1 MGSIVLGT
9 AGAIVGGIYGG
20 PTGAKIGWAI
30 GSAIGGMLDPP
41 KTQKQVQPLTDLKVI
56 GTEYGQPIPYVRG
69 SARVSGQMWWNTDRR
84 AIPTTTSSGGGKG
97 AGQPKS
103 EVTTYSYEID
113 ALYGL
118 TDNEIIGVSRIW
130 DNGDLIYA
138 NDAAINSGAVVA
150 SGDVKQWTRLTV
162 YTGADGQLPDPT
174 YEAAVGVGNAPAYLG
189 RGTVFIEGLQLGQ
202 SGSLRNLT
210 FEVVVD
216 GSSGSLLRAWEQPSG
231 FTASIAWNTST
242 ANVYNPIL
250 NEIWTVDGQYNANPF
265 VGPCRIT
272 IFDLATEAFIA
283 SVSFPDLTSD
293 HWHISFAYRA
303 GIPIRYIPQWG
314 QVIVLTGRSGNPN
327 ANWSWYDAASRA
339 YICNM
344 IDASPQWAAI
354 YTFEQRLLAID
365 PDRNVAAFTW
375 GSYQIDFWS
384 LGDNHCPLQRII
396 NNDTS
401 GGTGFDWGVVASDGT
416 FWLKHTNLG
425 PLGEGW
431 AYFEAPGYV
440 FQHFAFDS
448 DGMCSLNADN
458 YLTYD
463 ASRNCIYY
471 WAALV
476 IDGGNFK
483 TYLKKLDCATQVMT
497 RLNPN
502 LLLIRDDVGGAAPI
516 FYDALTDK
524 IIVQNPY
531 VSEVLIF
538 DPADGSYISLPVSA
552 DALTSRHP
560 AFTSGVL
567 WAQGTW
573 PDAKKNLNEFR
584 FNALTNTCP
593 SVPAIVSDLCTRT
606 GLAVGQIDVT
616 ALASITR
623 SVCCMPVSQIAETR
637 QVLELLMNV
646 FFFEMTISDKLYFV
660 PRGGAINVGFAYYEL
675 GAGMAEM
682 KEPFTLREVNELE
695 IPAQV
700 ALTYI
705 NIDNDYQQD
714 TQYSDRI
721 ISAVSGTVNA
731 IQMAIGMTPSEAK
744 AVADVMLMDQSTS
757 RASATISVLGEYL
770 RLEPTD
776 IITVTGADAST
787 FRMRI
792 VQKTDAYPM
801 LEYDLVL
808 DDATVLVSQ
817 GITSADYISSTS
829 VDGSVNTLLYLLDI
843 PILLDEDDNAGFY
856 AAAKGLS
863 SPYPGCA
870 VFDSDN
876 DVDYAQQATIGESAV
891 MGTTTTR
898 LGNWHGPRVFDEM
911 NTVTVNVGVGLL
923 ASSTRALVLN
933 SLKINAI
940 MIGSEM
946 IQFTTATLITTGVYT
961 LSGLLRGGRG
971 TEWAMVGHSTV
982 ERVVLLREAGL
993 RRIVLTNAD
1002 LGVARYY
1009 KGVTL
1014 GRAQST
1020 ASPSVFTNTAVGLK
1034 PFSPIDGR
1042 VTRDGSNNATITI
1055 QPRTRL
1061 GVRMIGSLG
1070 ISVPEGET
1078 VAAYELD
1085 IMSEASPQTVLRTLT
1100 SSTPSFSYTAAQQ
1113 TTDGLTPGNPFT
1125 SIAFHVSSDVARGY
1139 GYEFT
1144 G

>member
-1 MGSIVLGT
+1 MGSLVLGT
-9 AGAIVGGIYGG
+9 VGALVGGEFGALGG
-20 PTGAKIGWAI
+20 QIGWAV
-30 GSAIGGMLDPP
+30 GSAIGASLTKP
-41 KTQKQVQPLTDLKVI
+41 KTERRTQQLTDLRVL
-56 GTEYGQPIPYVRG
+56 GAEYGQAIPYLRG
-69 SARVSGQMWWNTDRR
+69 ASRMSGQMWWNTDRR
-84 AIPTTTSSGGGKG
+84 PIYTTTTTGGGKG
-97 AGQPKS
+97 GAPKQ
-103 EVTTYSYEID
+103 ETTTITYEMD
-113 ALYGL
+113 CLYGL
-118 TDNEIIGVSRIW
+118 TDNEIIGVTRIW
-130 DNGDLIYA
+130 DNGDLIY
-138 NDAAINSGAVVA
+138 NVDAEAPTASVVNSGTGYFSVLVGSLVQSAGA
-150 SGDVKQWTRLTV
+150 KKEWTRMTV
-162 YTGADGQLPDPT
+162 YTGASDQLPDPT
-174 YEAAVGVGNAPAYLG
+174 YEAAVGAGAAPAYRG

-231 FTASIAWNTST
+231 FTAPIAWDTST

-476 IDGGNFK
+476 LDGDYK

-552 DALTSRHP
+552 AALTSRHP
-560 AFTSGVL
+560 AFASGIL

-573 PDAKKNLNEFR
+573 SDSNLNLNEFR

-593 SVPAIVSDLCTRT
+593 TVQAVVEDLCTRA
-606 GLAVGQIDVT
+606 GLTAAQVDAT
-616 ALASITR
+616 ALSSITR
-623 SVCCMPVSQIAETR
+623 TVCCMPISQIAPTR
-637 QVLELLMNV
+637 QALELLMAAY
-646 FFFEMTISDKLYFV
+646 FFECTISDKLYFV
-660 PRGGAINVGFAYYEL
+660 PRGG
-675 GAGMAEM
+675 
-682 KEPFTLREVNELE
+682 
-695 IPAQV
+695 
-700 ALTYI
+700 
-705 NIDNDYQQD
+705 
-714 TQYSDRI
+714 
-721 ISAVSGTVNA
+721 
-731 IQMAIGMTPSEAK
+731 
-744 AVADVMLMDQSTS
+744 
-757 RASATISVLGEYL
+757 
-770 RLEPTD
+770 
-776 IITVTGADAST
+776 
-787 FRMRI
+787 
-792 VQKTDAYPM
+792 
-801 LEYDLVL
+801 
-808 DDATVLVSQ
+808 
-817 GITSADYISSTS
+817 SS
-829 VDGSVNTLLYLLDI
+829 
-843 PILLDEDDNAGFY
+843 
-856 AAAKGLS
+856 
-863 SPYPGCA
+863 
-870 VFDSDN
+870 
-876 DVDYAQQATIGESAV
+876 QAT
-891 MGTTTTR
+891 
-898 LGNWHGPRVFDEM
+898 
-911 NTVTVNVGVGLL
+911 L
-923 ASSTRALVLN
+923 A
-933 SLKINAI
+933 
-940 MIGSEM
+940 
-946 IQFTTATLITTGVYT
+946 YT
-961 LSGLLRGGRG
+961 
-971 TEWAMVGHSTV
+971 
-982 ERVVLLREAGL
+982 
-993 RRIVLTNAD
+993 D
-1002 LGVARYY
+1002 LA
-1009 KGVTL
+1009 
-1014 GRAQST
+1014 AQS
-1020 ASPSVFTNTAVGLK
+1020 A
-1034 PFSPIDGR
+1034 
-1042 VTRDGSNNATITI
+1042 
-1055 QPRTRL
+1055 
-1061 GVRMIGSLG
+1061 
-1070 ISVPEGET
+1070 
-1078 VAAYELD
+1078 
-1085 IMSEASPQTVLRTLT
+1085 
-1100 SSTPSFSYTAAQQ
+1100 
-1113 TTDGLTPGNPFT
+1113 
-1125 SIAFHVSSDVARGY
+1125 
-1139 GYEFT
+1139 
-1144 G
+1144 